1 MFGNTEHAA
10 VLHGTS
16 LLFGLG
22 VPQKRGRRRRRKKKK
37 KTKKKKKKKKKKQR
51 LMCWITL
58 EKKAKV
64 YTIFFS
70 STETETVEE
79 KIRCTPGV

>member
-1 MFGNTEHAA
+1 VFGNTEHAA

-37 KTKKKKKKKKKKQR
+37 KKKKQR

-58 EKKAKV
+58 EKKRQSV
-64 YTIFFS
+64 HHLFFLH
-70 STETETVEE
+70 
-79 KIRCTPGV
+79 